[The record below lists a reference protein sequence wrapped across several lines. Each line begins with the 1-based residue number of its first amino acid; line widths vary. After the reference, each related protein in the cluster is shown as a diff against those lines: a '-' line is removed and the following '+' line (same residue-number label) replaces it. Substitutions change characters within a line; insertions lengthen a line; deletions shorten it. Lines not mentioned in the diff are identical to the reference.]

1 MVSTISTSELP
12 DSQGP
17 SRAII
22 SSSTGCQPSAGAVRV
37 SPRCLIRACL
47 IVTPLGC
54 HRVPPHAGLGQSS
67 CTMTSR
73 WLQGA
78 SGCPRRL
85 AAPAAPL
92 PRSRPL
98 RARPDRQL
106 GPGQTA
112 RPGADRQPAPGQTD
126 SSPSHPLPGTA
137 DEPAPQ
143 PRQVHAGAERE
154 ERAVHAIA
162 AQLGGVI
169 VAPLAVHPPH
179 VQPLPLELRR
189 SSEPGGGGAQ
199 LPIGRAAQEEG
210 VTARPV
216 YVPFL
221 QAVLAYQ
228 GSADPQLPD
237 PGEHRLAAL
246 PGGHRITELIRC
258 GGEQAGVSVLGSQ
271 PPQV

>member
-22 SSSTGCQPSAGAVRV
+22 SSSTGCQPSDGAVRV

-126 SSPSHPLPGTA
+126 RPLLDGLPRTTHQ
-137 DEPAPQ
+137 PRPQ
-143 PRQVHAGAERE
+143 PGQVHARTERE
-154 ERAVHAIA
+154 AGPVYAVA
-162 AQLGGVI
+162 AELGSVV
-169 VAPLAVHPPH
+169 VASLAVHPPH
-179 VQPLPLELRR
+179 VQPLALELRR
-189 SSEPGGGGAQ
+189 SSEPGGGGAE
-199 LPIGRAAQEEG
+199 LPVGAATEEEG
-210 VTARPV
+210 IAAAPV
-216 YVPFL
+216 HVP
-221 QAVLAYQ
+221 
-228 GSADPQLPD
+228 
-237 PGEHRLAAL
+237 
-246 PGGHRITELIRC
+246 
-258 GGEQAGVSVLGSQ
+258 
-271 PPQV
+271 